1 MSSTDN
7 ETTATTKRRWN
18 RPIVWIALAVVGVA
32 IVAAVGFAASR
43 LDNSD
48 DAAPPPPPPPINTP
62 SVPSGDPG
70 QDYLGNDV
78 DVLGRGMRIPADP
91 NGHVLDPGP
100 ATSPKQLT
108 SPVRAPQGLEW
119 QKVYGVPMPFS
130 TSDGPTA
137 IRADGV
143 PSGFSRTPQGA
154 ALASLQILLRAT
166 FGPQKVRQAVVDSS
180 VIGPADLKQQMLAVT
195 NDPQYQTMPAAVQIT
210 PDRYTE
216 NAATIRW
223 AFGPFPAPAEFPTTN
238 GTVYGG
244 GYMPVVWD
252 DGRWK
257 LRITE
262 QMLST
267 DQGLMEYID
276 NPAWSTWF

>member
-1 MSSTDN
+1 
-7 ETTATTKRRWN
+7 
-18 RPIVWIALAVVGVA
+18 
-32 IVAAVGFAASR
+32 
-43 LDNSD
+43 
-48 DAAPPPPPPPINTP
+48 
-62 SVPSGDPG
+62 
-70 QDYLGNDV
+70 
-78 DVLGRGMRIPADP
+78 
-91 NGHVLDPGP
+91 
-100 ATSPKQLT
+100 
-108 SPVRAPQGLEW
+108 
-119 QKVYGVPMPFS
+119 MPFS

-137 IRADGV
+137 ISDAGV

-166 FGPQKVRQAVVDSS
+166 FGPQNVRQAVVAAA
-180 VIGPADLKQQMLAVT
+180 VIGPDDLKQQMLAVT
-195 NDPQYQTMPAAVQIT
+195 NDPQYQTMPAAVQII

-216 NAATIRW
+216 NAASIRW
-223 AFGPFPAPAEFPTTN
+223 AFGPFPAPEEFPTTN

-257 LRITE
+257 LRVTE

>member
-1 MSSTDN
+1 MSDNDTD
-7 ETTATTKRRWN
+7 TTNSRRWN
-18 RPIVWIALAVVGVA
+18 RPIVWIALALVGVA
-32 IVAAVGFAASR
+32 IVVAVGYAGSR
-43 LDNSD
+43 LDSAD
-48 DAAPPPPPPPINTP
+48 DAAPPPPPPPVSTP
-62 SVPSGDPG
+62 AVPSGDPG

-91 NGHVLDPGP
+91 NGHVLDQG
-100 ATSPKQLT
+100 AKTSPAQLT
-108 SPVRAPQGLEW
+108 SPLRAPQGLEW

-137 IRADGV
+137 ISPDGV

-166 FGPQKVRQAVVDSS
+166 FGPHNVRQAVVDSS
-180 VIGPADLKQQMLAVT
+180 VVGPADLKQQMLAVT
-195 NDPQYQTMPAAVQIT
+195 NDPQFQTMPAAVQIT

-216 NAATIRW
+216 NAASIRW
-223 AFGPFPAPAEFPTTN
+223 AFGPFPAPEEFPTTN

-244 GYMPVVWD
+244 GHMPVVWD